1 MRVGREIMRNSITQ
15 QPKRNFGSG
24 VYVGEIPAILTWVQN
39 NGVHRSFCPMIFD
52 AKEEH

>member
-1 MRVGREIMRNSITQ
+1 MPTR
-15 QPKRNFGSG
+15 
-24 VYVGEIPAILTWVQN
+24 VQN